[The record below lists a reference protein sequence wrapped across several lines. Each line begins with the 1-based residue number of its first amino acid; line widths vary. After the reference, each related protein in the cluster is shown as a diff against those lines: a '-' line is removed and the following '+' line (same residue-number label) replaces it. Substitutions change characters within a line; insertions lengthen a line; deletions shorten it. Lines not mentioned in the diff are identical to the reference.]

1 MLGRNVGRVAAV
13 AALFVAVATWLAGAT
28 HAEAQSRGGARA
40 TKAAPTVWDREI
52 DRLRGEVLHRA
63 GHASAIVP
71 LIEIGS
77 AWEHAP
83 ARSVEALHALGS
95 ERRLSPTL
103 RVYARGYERLLLR
116 RQGDHEGAQALLDQL
131 GFVRRWRILGPFDN
145 DGRGGFAR
153 TFPPETTLETA
164 TDTSA
169 EFEGAERAVHWRTL
183 PDLGP
188 TDAVRLGPFLT
199 PGTDVCA
206 FAETFVELDRARPVS
221 LWAGA
226 TGAVRIWWNG
236 ERVIED
242 ATYRSI
248 DLDRDA
254 AIVVGRQ
261 GWNRVLVKVCG
272 ASAGAAFLLRVAE
285 PDGTPI
291 AGLHADPEGATVA
304 AAAPSPL
311 PTLPALP
318 TTMLAELEAAIVQH
332 PTDAAAHEAL
342 ARYLAY
348 TGGADA
354 SEHRVRDLAVHA
366 TELHATA
373 ENLLFAAEE
382 QTTRRDSA
390 RLVAQAVALAPR
402 DPRVMLANARMVA
415 DGPAGERALAML
427 EAIPAGTITSL
438 AAQISR
444 AQFLRSLGLSES
456 AHRIDEQVLAA
467 VPGAPVYLRLV
478 ADSEG
483 ARGHT
488 DRMLELRR
496 QLLALR
502 ADETSARHLLVDD
515 ALERGARDEVITMV
529 HDELAMHPNDAGT
542 FAWASDVY
550 DALSMESE
558 AADQLRA
565 VADLD
570 PDDAAARVALGQYL
584 LRLGSRD
591 AALAM
596 LREALV
602 LRPQDASTRLLVE
615 QIEPQDRPD
624 EAWATPIETI
634 LERRRPDGEWPATI
648 LHDATVHTV
657 HENGL
662 STRFRQLVIQIHDD
676 EGARAYRSH
685 AIFYEP
691 GTQWVDVRAARVIR
705 GDEVLSSYHT
715 SEHSLAEPQY
725 RIYYSA
731 REVVVTLPVL
741 EPGDVIELR
750 YRVEDIAAQ
759 NDFHDYFG
767 NVHGLASGIPTAR
780 IDEIYL
786 TPASRTLH
794 FHVPSIP
801 MEHEVRTEGAQHVE
815 RYTALDVPA
824 THSEP
829 NMPGYTEVAPYLH
842 VSTFADWNE
851 VGRFWWG
858 LAHEQLVPDDDLIRT
873 VHELV
878 DDAPDLRTKVARI
891 YAWATDHVRYVGLE
905 LGIHGFQP
913 YRVAD
918 VVQRGF
924 GDCKDTASLLYAMLT
939 IAGIDA
945 RIALVR
951 TTRNGEIEST
961 PPSLAI
967 FDHAIAYVPALDLF
981 LDGTAEHGGIDE
993 LPSGDQGALT
1003 LVVGPETAEL
1013 RHIPVRAADASGRER
1028 ELTVTIAP
1036 DGGATLSASETLV
1049 GTEAMAGRGRY
1060 ESPETREQ
1068 RLRQSLGTIFPGLEL
1083 DAQAFPTV
1091 GDRES
1096 ALRLTWSG
1104 HVPQIGERDGDT
1116 VRIGGTTL
1124 GGFVQSW
1131 APLATRRH
1139 ALSLG
1144 PPFHYDERRVVRAPA
1159 GGSITETPQGGTIE
1173 SRFGRLV
1180 MRVTPGASEVSVE
1193 THLEMVVDRIPAE
1206 EYPAFRAW
1214 CERADALLRE
1224 RISIGGVR

>member
-1 MLGRNVGRVAAV
+1 MGR
-13 AALFVAVATWLAGAT
+13 
-28 HAEAQSRGGARA
+28 H
-40 TKAAPTVWDREI
+40 
-52 DRLRGEVLHRA
+52 
-63 GHASAIVP
+63 
-71 LIEIGS
+71 
-77 AWEHAP
+77 
-83 ARSVEALHALGS
+83 
-95 ERRLSPTL
+95 
-103 RVYARGYERLLLR
+103 
-116 RQGDHEGAQALLDQL
+116 
-131 GFVRRWRILGPFDN
+131 
-145 DGRGGFAR
+145 
-153 TFPPETTLETA
+153 
-164 TDTSA
+164 
-169 EFEGAERAVHWRTL
+169 
-183 PDLGP
+183 
-188 TDAVRLGPFLT
+188 
-199 PGTDVCA
+199 
-206 FAETFVELDRARPVS
+206 
-221 LWAGA
+221 
-226 TGAVRIWWNG
+226 
-236 ERVIED
+236 
-242 ATYRSI
+242 
-248 DLDRDA
+248 
-254 AIVVGRQ
+254 

-272 ASAGAAFLLRVAE
+272 ASGGVAFLLRVAE

-291 AGLHADPEGATVA
+291 AGLHVDPEGATVA
-304 AAAPSPL
+304 AAAPA
-311 PTLPALP
+311 TLPALPPAP

-348 TGGADA
+348 TGGADPA
-354 SEHRVRDLAVHA
+354 EHRVRDLAVHA

-382 QTTRRDSA
+382 QTTRRDRV
-390 RLVAQAVALAPR
+390 RLVAQAATLAPR
-402 DPRVMLANARMVA
+402 DPRVLLASARLVA
-415 DGPAGERALAML
+415 DGPGGERALRML

-438 AAQISR
+438 AAEISR
-444 AQFLRSLGLSES
+444 AQLLRSLGLSES
-456 AHRIDEQVLAA
+456 AHQIDEQVLAA
-467 VPGAPVYLRLV
+467 VPGAPVYLRVV
-478 ADSEG
+478 AESEA

-488 DRMLELRR
+488 DRMLALRR
-496 QLLALR
+496 QLLAIR
-502 ADETSARHLLVDD
+502 ADETASRHLLVDD
-515 ALERGARDEVITMV
+515 AIERGARDEALGMV
-529 HDELAMHPNDAGT
+529 QDELAMHPNDSGT
-542 FAWASDVY
+542 YTWASSVY
-550 DALSMESE
+550 DSLSMESE
-558 AADQLRA
+558 AVDQLRA

-602 LRPQDASTRLLVE
+602 LRPQDASTRMLVE

-662 STRFRQLVIQIHDD
+662 ATRFRQLVIQIHDD
-676 EGARAYRSH
+676 EGARAYRAH

-691 GTQWVDVRAARVIR
+691 GTQWVDVRAARVVR

-741 EPGDVIELR
+741 QPGDVVELR

-780 IDEIYL
+780 VDEIFL

-794 FHVPSIP
+794 FHVPQIP
-801 MEHEVRTEGAQHVE
+801 MEHEARTEGSQHVE

-829 NMPGYTEVAPYLH
+829 SMPGYTEIAPYLH
-842 VSTFADWNE
+842 VSTFGDWSE

-858 LAHEQLVPDDDLIRT
+858 LAHEQLLPDEELIRT
-873 VHELV
+873 VHTLV

-913 YRVAD
+913 YRVTD

-951 TTRNGEIEST
+951 TTRNGDIESA

-1003 LVVGPETAEL
+1003 LVVGPDGAEL
-1013 RHIPVRAADASGRER
+1013 RHIPVGTAAASGRSR
-1028 ELTVTIAP
+1028 ELTVAIAA
-1036 DGGATLSASETLV
+1036 DGGATLTASEELV
-1049 GTEAMAGRGRY
+1049 GTEAMSGRGRY
-1060 ESPETREQ
+1060 DSPETREQ
-1068 RLRQSLGTIFPGLEL
+1068 RLRQSLGSVFAGIEL
-1083 DAQAFPTV
+1083 DAQSFPTI

-1096 ALRLTWSG
+1096 ALRFSWSG
-1104 HVPQIGERDGDT
+1104 HVPQIGERDGNV

-1139 ALSLG
+1139 ALALG

-1159 GGSITETPQGGTIE
+1159 GGAITELPDGGTVE
-1173 SRFGRLV
+1173 SQFGRLV
-1180 MRVTPGASEVSVE
+1180 MRVTPGTSEATIE
-1193 THLEMVVDRIPAE
+1193 THLEVVVDRISVE
-1206 EYPAFRAW
+1206 SYPAFRAW
-1214 CERADALLRE
+1214 CEQADALLRS